1 MKSRERTIYF
11 YDVRI
16 HSATRSEGISAPSCI
31 SMLDAIRL
39 IAKLDLKGRHGAF
52 KRGEKELYQIQDV
65 KVDKATGEMQLLIN
79 HADRALADP
88 VFKNFESRRTRPAGK
103 QPIEGIDVSAHVLLR
118 PSNTD
123 PYAALLLVTYGSG
136 VTAKFIEWL
145 LGKLMDIAGG
155 DPVNK
160 QDFEFRHPS
169 GEANK
174 HYKVSYKF
182 DCVGHKSQQ
191 LKDDLARG
199 HLQTVDLISHETAN
213 IDTGGG
219 FVVAAQTLSI
229 KPAITAKPTL
239 GSLIQAISAV
249 AASTHKDFD
258 SVRVRFK
265 DASDNQR
272 EELFPANDLEA
283 AFVRKER
290 LKFETD
296 LPSQNLAI
304 SSAIMTA
311 MIELCD

>member
-16 HSATRSEGISAPSCI
+16 NATTRSAGITAPSCI
-31 SMLDAIRL
+31 SMLEAIRL

-65 KVDKATGEMQLLIN
+65 KVDRTTGEVQLLIN
-79 HADRALADP
+79 HADRTLADP
-88 VFKNFESRRTRPAGK
+88 VFKHFESRRIRPAGK
-103 QPIEGIDVSAHVLLR
+103 EPIEGIDVSAHVLLR
-118 PSNTD
+118 PSQSD

-145 LGKLMDIAGG
+145 LGKLMDIAAGNTK
-155 DPVNK
+155 NK
-160 QDFEFRHPS
+160 RHFEFRHPS
-169 GEANK
+169 GEAGK
-174 HYKVSYKF
+174 SYRVSYKF
-182 DCVGHKSQQ
+182 ECLGHKSQQ
-191 LKDDLARG
+191 LKEDLARG
-199 HLQTVDLISHETAN
+199 HLQTVELISHETAN

-219 FVVAAQTLSI
+219 FIVSAQSLSI
-229 KPAITAKPTL
+229 KPVATVKPTFGTL
-239 GSLIQAISAV
+239 VQAISAV
-249 AASTHKDFD
+249 TASTKKNFD

-265 DASDNQR
+265 DAADNQR

-283 AFVRKER
+283 AFIRKER

-296 LPSQNLAI
+296 LPSQNTVI
-304 SSAIMTA
+304 NTTIMNA